1 MFDQLFENF
10 RKASESSLQMQQDLF
25 KNFTQQWAS
34 GAPSTGGASTE
45 WNRDQ
50 QKRSLETAL
59 ELLNKHR
66 EALDSAYKS
75 GIAVVEQTFRLS
87 EAKSQ
92 EDYRRMVEELWRKL
106 FETVRDQ
113 SETQFKEFQRWSEKT
128 AEMAQNAQA

>member
-10 RKASESSLQMQQDLF
+10 RKASESSLQMQQDIF
-25 KNFTQQWAS
+25 KHLTQQWVA
-34 GAPSTGGASTE
+34 GAPNAAGASTE
-45 WNRDQ
+45 WTRAQ
-50 QKRSLETAL
+50 QKRSLEMAL

-66 EALDSAYKS
+66 EALDSAYRS

-92 EDYRRMVEELWRKL
+92 EDYRRMVEDLWRKL

-128 AEMAQNAQA
+128 VEMAQNAQA